1 MAINK
6 ERVALWAQDLE
17 TQDQIQTTGQLYS
30 RRTPEQPGGDGGFC
44 CLGRACE
51 VYRANTG
58 KGEWVPVSKTSPKYE
73 FVTHDS
79 KGCRCADAYALP
91 KPVQEWYGLESSDP
105 KLPETKSGTKMVC
118 ASSANDYN
126 KWSFKRI
133 AKALRQLVA

>member
-6 ERVALWAQDLE
+6 ERIALWAQDLE
-17 TQDQIQTTGQLYS
+17 TQDQIQATGQLYN

-58 KGEWVPVSKTSPKYE
+58 DGKWVPVDKTSARYK
-73 FVTHDS
+73 FVAHDS
-79 KGCRCADAYALP
+79 EGRGYADEFSLP
-91 KPVQEWYGLESSDP
+91 KPVQEWYGLASNDP
-105 KLPETKSGTKMVC
+105 ELPETRSGKKMVC
-118 ASSANDYN
+118 ASGANDYG